1 MSLEAAALEALMTC
15 DPAHKCR
22 LTQHLHAAW
31 GAGRL
36 PRSGLSA
43 AGRIAVPGR
52 PARPELVRPD
62 ALPRRSGHT
71 PQAQAALL
79 HAIAHI
85 EFNAI
90 NLAIDCV
97 LRFSAQGDLFVSQW
111 LQVAKE
117 ESEHFSLLAARLAAL
132 GFAYGDFPAHNGLW
146 EMAVKTDGDF
156 LARMALVP
164 RLLEARGLDATLPIQ
179 ARLREMRDVE
189 SLQILDI
196 ILRDE
201 IGHVA
206 IGDHWFRAECAA
218 RGLLAEEE
226 YLRLIDFF
234 EAPPPR
240 PPFNVPAR
248 LQAGFTE
255 AELAVLASRQRGP
268 LRGEP

>member
-1 MSLEAAALEALMTC
+1 MQVETLALEALMC
-15 DPAHKCR
+15 CEPSEKCR
-22 LTQHLHAAW
+22 LTQQLHARWLAS
-31 GAGRL
+31 AL
-36 PRSGLSA
+36 TRSGEAA
-43 AGRIAVPGR
+43 AGRITVPGR
-52 PARPELVRPD
+52 PQRPELVPPD
-62 ALPRRSGHT
+62 AVPRRKGHT
-71 PQAQAALL
+71 PQAQAALI

-85 EFNAI
+85 EFNAN
-90 NLAIDCV
+90 NLALDCV
-97 LRFSAQGDLFVSQW
+97 VRFSARGDAFVTQW

-117 ESEHFSLLAARLAAL
+117 ESEHFNLLTTRLAAL
-132 GFAYGDFPAHNGLW
+132 GFAYGDFAAHNGLW
-146 EMAVKTDGDF
+146 EMAVKTDQDF

-164 RLLEARGLDATLPIQ
+164 RLLEARGLDATPPIQ
-179 ARLREMRDVE
+179 ARLREMRDHE
-189 SLQILDI
+189 SLAILDI

-218 RGLLAEEE
+218 RGVQAEAE

-255 AELAVLASRQRGP
+255 AELETLTSRQRRP
-268 LRGEP
+268 LSRE